1 MKLSLSRVNFKWITY
16 LKYLLFCFFVI
27 EKMNILMMLLTW
39 IKFAFSIPRSEPM
52 TRTEKFVQW
61 SSLFAYCITGFSFIA
76 APQMYNI
83 ILGLDYQGR
92 SEGYIRLFGISLVDI
107 GVIFVILA
115 RCEDKVSRYGTIF
128 ISIFS
133 RLLWVPI
140 TGVLLIVREMVPL
153 SFALLFMVL
162 DSCLALVTLLI
173 WFSEERGP
181 LLRTFC
187 EELLAPLRA
196 CGRLKTRGS
205 ILIILSC
212 FIIGLIQL
220 IFWYIFVVRPDFAQA
235 LFKLEQFEGFASGY
249 LSTFFYLISI
259 HGLYHVLCAL
269 NLNSCLPHGSIFYR
283 VLLDQPVFLIL
294 FFLEQIE
301 RNLFLVLLCI
311 DVPPAIIVLLSL
323 VKEGYPKESNKVNAM
338 ETTSLGYQAERHY

>member
-1 MKLSLSRVNFKWITY
+1 
-16 LKYLLFCFFVI
+16 
-27 EKMNILMMLLTW
+27 MMLLDW
-39 IKFAFSIPRSEPM
+39 LKFAFSIPRSEPM

-61 SSLFAYCITGFSFIA
+61 SSLFAYCISGFSFIA

-92 SEGYIRLFGISLVDI
+92 SEGYIRLVGISLVDI

-153 SFALLFMVL
+153 SFALLFMLL
-162 DSCLALVTLLI
+162 DPCLALVTLLI
-173 WFSEERGP
+173 WLSERGP

-196 CGRLKTRGS
+196 CGLLKTGGS

-212 FIIGLIQL
+212 FMTGLIQL
-220 IFWYIFVVRPDFAQA
+220 IFWYIFVVRPDFAQT

-269 NLNSCLPHGSIFYR
+269 NLNSCLSPGSIFYR

-301 RNLFLVLLCI
+301 RNLFLLLLCI
-311 DVPPAIIVLLSL
+311 DVPPAIILLLSL
-323 VKEGYPKESNKVNAM
+323 VKEGYPKENSKVNAM
-338 ETTSLGYQAERHY
+338 ETTSLSYQAERHY

>member
-162 DSCLALVTLLI
+162 DPCLALVTLLI
-173 WFSEERGP
+173 WLSEERGP
-181 LLRTFC
+181 LLGTFC
-187 EELLAPLRA
+187 EELLALLRA

-220 IFWYIFVVRPDFAQA
+220 IFWYIFVVRPDFA
-235 LFKLEQFEGFASGY
+235 
-249 LSTFFYLISI
+249 
-259 HGLYHVLCAL
+259 
-269 NLNSCLPHGSIFYR
+269 
-283 VLLDQPVFLIL
+283 
-294 FFLEQIE
+294 
-301 RNLFLVLLCI
+301 
-311 DVPPAIIVLLSL
+311 
-323 VKEGYPKESNKVNAM
+323 
-338 ETTSLGYQAERHY
+338 

>member
-1 MKLSLSRVNFKWITY
+1 
-16 LKYLLFCFFVI
+16 
-27 EKMNILMMLLTW
+27 MNILMMLLDW
-39 IKFAFSIPRSEPM
+39 LKFAFLIPRSEPM

-61 SSLFAYCITGFSFIA
+61 SSLFAYCITVFSFLA

-92 SEGYIRLFGISLVDI
+92 SEGYIRLFGTSLVDI
-107 GVIFVILA
+107 GDIFVILA

-140 TGVLLIVREMVPL
+140 TGVLLIVQEMVPL

-162 DSCLALVTLLI
+162 DPCLALVTLLI
-173 WFSEERGP
+173 WLYEEREP

-187 EELLAPLRA
+187 EELLAPVRA
-196 CGRLKTRGS
+196 CGLLKKGGS
-205 ILIILSC
+205 ILLIILSC

-220 IFWYIFVVRPDFAQA
+220 IFWYIFVVRPDFAQT
-235 LFKLEQFEGFASGY
+235 LFKLEQFKGFASGY

-269 NLNSCLPHGSIFYR
+269 NLNSCLPPGSIFYR

-294 FFLEQIE
+294 FFLDQIE
-301 RNLFLVLLCI
+301 RNLFLVLVCI
-311 DVPPAIIVLLSL
+311 DVPPAIILLLSL
-323 VKEGYPKESNKVNAM
+323 VKEGYP
-338 ETTSLGYQAERHY
+338 

>member
-1 MKLSLSRVNFKWITY
+1 
-16 LKYLLFCFFVI
+16 
-27 EKMNILMMLLTW
+27 MLLNW
-39 IKFAFSIPRSEPM
+39 LKFVFSIPRSEPM
-52 TRTEKFVQW
+52 TRTETFVQW

-76 APQMYNI
+76 APQLYNI
-83 ILGLDYQGR
+83 ILGLDYQRR
-92 SEGYIRLFGISLVDI
+92 SEGYIPLFRISLVDI
-107 GVIFVILA
+107 GVIFVILG
-115 RCEDKVSRYGTIF
+115 RCEDKVSRYGTIL

-140 TGVLLIVREMVPL
+140 TGALLIVREMVPL

-162 DSCLALVTLLI
+162 DPCLALVTLLI
-173 WFSEERGP
+173 WLSEERGP

-187 EELLAPLRA
+187 EELLAPVRA
-196 CGRLKTRGS
+196 CGLLKTGGS

-220 IFWYIFVVRPDFAQA
+220 LFWYILVVRPDFAQT

-259 HGLYHVLCAL
+259 HGLYNVLCAL
-269 NLNSCLPHGSIFYR
+269 NLNSCLPHGSIFYC

-301 RNLFLVLLCI
+301 
-311 DVPPAIIVLLSL
+311 
-323 VKEGYPKESNKVNAM
+323 
-338 ETTSLGYQAERHY
+338 

>member
-1 MKLSLSRVNFKWITY
+1 MTWSSLSRVNFKWITY
-16 LKYLLFCFFVI
+16 LKYLVFCFSII
-27 EKMNILMMLLTW
+27 EKMDILIMLLNW
-39 IKFAFSIPRSEPM
+39 VRFVFSIPRSEPM
-52 TRTEKFVQW
+52 TRTETFVQW

-76 APQMYNI
+76 APQLYNI

-107 GVIFVILA
+107 GVIFLILV
-115 RCEDKVSRYGTIF
+115 RCEDKVSRYRTIF

-153 SFALLFMVL
+153 IFALLFIVL
-162 DSCLALVTLLI
+162 DPCLALVNLLI
-173 WFSEERGP
+173 WLSEERGP

-187 EELLAPLRA
+187 EELLAPIRA
-196 CGRLKTRGS
+196 CGLLKTGDS
-205 ILIILSC
+205 ILIILFCS
-212 FIIGLIQL
+212 IIGLIQL

-249 LSTFFYLISI
+249 LSAFFYLISI

-301 RNLFLVLLCI
+301 WNLFLVLLCI
-311 DVPPAIIVLLSL
+311 DIPPVIILPLSL
-323 VKEGYPKESNKVNAM
+323 VKEG
-338 ETTSLGYQAERHY
+338 

>member
-1 MKLSLSRVNFKWITY
+1 MYPIIWNK
-16 LKYLLFCFFVI
+16 
-27 EKMNILMMLLTW
+27 
-39 IKFAFSIPRSEPM
+39 PR
-52 TRTEKFVQW
+52 
-61 SSLFAYCITGFSFIA
+61 G
-76 APQMYNI
+76 YN
-83 ILGLDYQGR
+83 
-92 SEGYIRLFGISLVDI
+92 I

-140 TGVLLIVREMVPL
+140 TGVLLIVREMEPL

-162 DSCLALVTLLI
+162 DPCLALVTLLI
-173 WFSEERGP
+173 WLPEERGP

-187 EELLAPLRA
+187 EELLAPGRA
-196 CGRLKTRGS
+196 CGQLKTGGS

-220 IFWYIFVVRPDFAQA
+220 IFWYIFVVRPDFSQT

-269 NLNSCLPHGSIFYR
+269 CLNSCLSPGSIFYR

-294 FFLEQIE
+294 FFLDQIE
-301 RNLFLVLLCI
+301 RKLFLALLALMSFLPLFSYCRWSKKDI
-311 DVPPAIIVLLSL
+311 QRKTTAKSTQWKQPVKLNDTTRPQEAYFNGTLS
-323 VKEGYPKESNKVNAM
+323 
-338 ETTSLGYQAERHY
+338 

>member
-1 MKLSLSRVNFKWITY
+1 
-16 LKYLLFCFFVI
+16 
-27 EKMNILMMLLTW
+27 MNILMILLDW
-39 IKFAFSIPRSEPM
+39 LKFAFSFPRSESM
-52 TRTEKFVQW
+52 TTTEKFVQW
-61 SSLFAYCITGFSFIA
+61 SSLFAYCTTGFSFIA

-92 SEGYIRLFGISLVDI
+92 SEGYIRLFGISL
-107 GVIFVILA
+107 GVISVILA
-115 RCEDKVSRYGTIF
+115 RCEDKVSRYRTIF

-162 DSCLALVTLLI
+162 DPCLALVTLLI
-173 WFSEERGP
+173 WLSEERGP
-181 LLRTFC
+181 LLGTFC

-220 IFWYIFVVRPDFAQA
+220 I
-235 LFKLEQFEGFASGY
+235 SG
-249 LSTFFYLISI
+249 IS
-259 HGLYHVLCAL
+259 
-269 NLNSCLPHGSIFYR
+269 S
-283 VLLDQPVFLIL
+283 
-294 FFLEQIE
+294 
-301 RNLFLVLLCI
+301 
-311 DVPPAIIVLLSL
+311 
-323 VKEGYPKESNKVNAM
+323 
-338 ETTSLGYQAERHY
+338 

>member
-1 MKLSLSRVNFKWITY
+1 MD
-16 LKYLLFCFFVI
+16 
-27 EKMNILMMLLTW
+27 ILIMLLNW
-39 IKFAFSIPRSEPM
+39 LKFVFSIPRSEPM
-52 TRTEKFVQW
+52 TRTETFVQW

-76 APQMYNI
+76 APQLYNI
-83 ILGLDYQGR
+83 ILGLDYQRR
-92 SEGYIRLFGISLVDI
+92 SEGYIRLFRISLVDI
-107 GVIFVILA
+107 GVIFVILG

-128 ISIFS
+128 TSIFS
-133 RLLWVPI
+133 RLLWLPI

-162 DSCLALVTLLI
+162 NPCLALVTLLI
-173 WFSEERGP
+173 WLSEERGP
-181 LLRTFC
+181 LFRTFC
-187 EELLAPLRA
+187 EELLAPIRA
-196 CGRLKTRGS
+196 CGLLKTGDS
-205 ILIILSC
+205 ILIILFCS
-212 FIIGLIQL
+212 IIGLIQL
-220 IFWYIFVVRPDFAQA
+220 IFWYILVVRPDFAQA

-259 HGLYHVLCAL
+259 HGLHHVLSL
-269 NLNSCLPHGSIFYR
+269 NLNSCLPHGSILYR

-323 VKEGYPKESNKVNAM
+323 VKEGYPKENNKVNAV
-338 ETTSLGYQAERHY
+338 ETTSLSY

>member
-1 MKLSLSRVNFKWITY
+1 
-16 LKYLLFCFFVI
+16 
-27 EKMNILMMLLTW
+27 MLLNW
-39 IKFAFSIPRSEPM
+39 LKFVFSIPRSEPM
-52 TRTEKFVQW
+52 TRTETFVQW

-76 APQMYNI
+76 APQLYNI
-83 ILGLDYQGR
+83 ILGLDYQRR
-92 SEGYIRLFGISLVDI
+92 SEGYIPLFRISLVDI
-107 GVIFVILA
+107 GVIFVILG
-115 RCEDKVSRYGTIF
+115 RCEDKVSRYGTIL

-140 TGVLLIVREMVPL
+140 TGALLIVREMVPL

-162 DSCLALVTLLI
+162 DPCLALVTLLI
-173 WFSEERGP
+173 WLSEERGP
-181 LLRTFC
+181 LFRTFC

-269 NLNSCLPHGSIFYR
+269 NLNSCLPHGSILYR

-301 RNLFLVLLCI
+301 
-311 DVPPAIIVLLSL
+311 
-323 VKEGYPKESNKVNAM
+323 
-338 ETTSLGYQAERHY
+338 

>member
-1 MKLSLSRVNFKWITY
+1 MTWSSLSRVNFKWITY
-16 LKYLLFCFFVI
+16 LKYLVFCFSII
-27 EKMNILMMLLTW
+27 EKMDILIMLLNW
-39 IKFAFSIPRSEPM
+39 VKFEFSIPRSEPM
-52 TRTEKFVQW
+52 TRTETFVQW

-76 APQMYNI
+76 APQLYNI
-83 ILGLDYQGR
+83 ILGLDYQRR
-92 SEGYIRLFGISLVDI
+92 SEGYIPLFRISLVDI
-107 GVIFVILA
+107 GVIFVILG
-115 RCEDKVSRYGTIF
+115 RCEDKVSRYGTIL

-140 TGVLLIVREMVPL
+140 TGALLIVREMVPL

-162 DSCLALVTLLI
+162 DPCLALVTLLI
-173 WFSEERGP
+173 WLSEERGP
-181 LLRTFC
+181 LFRTFC

-220 IFWYIFVVRPDFAQA
+220 IFWYILVVRPDFAQT

-259 HGLYHVLCAL
+259 HGLYNVLCAL

-301 RNLFLVLLCI
+301 WNLFLVLLCI
-311 DVPPAIIVLLSL
+311 DIPPAIILPLSL
-323 VKEGYPKESNKVNAM
+323 VKEG
-338 ETTSLGYQAERHY
+338 

>member
-1 MKLSLSRVNFKWITY
+1 
-16 LKYLLFCFFVI
+16 
-27 EKMNILMMLLTW
+27 MLLNW
-39 IKFAFSIPRSEPM
+39 LKFVFSIPRSEPM
-52 TRTEKFVQW
+52 TRTENFVQW

-76 APQMYNI
+76 APQLYNI
-83 ILGLDYQGR
+83 ILGLDYQRR
-92 SEGYIRLFGISLVDI
+92 SEGYIRLFRISLVDV
-107 GVIFVILA
+107 GVIFVILG
-115 RCEDKVSRYGTIF
+115 RSEDKGSRYGTIL

-153 SFALLFMVL
+153 SFVLLFMVL
-162 DSCLALVTLLI
+162 DPCLALVTLLI
-173 WFSEERGP
+173 WLSEERGP
-181 LLRTFC
+181 LLGTFC
-187 EELLAPLRA
+187 EELLALLRA

-220 IFWYIFVVRPDFAQA
+220 IFWYILVVRPDFAQT

-259 HGLYHVLCAL
+259 HALYNVLCAL